1 MKDIKLLL
9 FKDHYAP
16 RTFSIESSQIKRMG
30 YVGALLIL
38 WAVLGSF
45 LAGKFYLKS
54 RFASN
59 TSDAPI
65 IQSQDMSQFDQEAAN
80 PDSVVTLKDKVT
92 ALEAQLKSLREPTTT
107 TPKALDTRPLF
118 SLFGSQVTDN
128 TAELTGVP
136 AKVAIQNF
144 KISTTGNKTLLTFE
158 LHNRTPGE
166 SVEKGYLAVLAKTE
180 NGIYSYPDIINSSG
194 NVMFNFERGETFQV
208 ARFRMVNAQFATT
221 AKHFQILIFNRT
233 GGLLINQNFSEP

>member
-9 FKDHYAP
+9 FKDYYAP
-16 RTFSIESSQIKRMG
+16 RTFSIGSSQIKQMG
-30 YVGALLIL
+30 YVGALLIM
-38 WAVLGSF
+38 WALLGSF

-54 RFASN
+54 RFAN
-59 TSDAPI
+59 NPSDAPI

-107 TPKALDTRPLF
+107 PKALDTRPLF

-128 TAELTGVP
+128 TTELTGVP

-144 KISTTGNKTLLTFE
+144 KLSTTNNKTLLTFE

-180 NGIYSYPDIINSSG
+180 NGIYSYPDIINSTG
-194 NVMFNFERGETFQV
+194 NVLFNFERGETFQV